1 MFKFKKKSLR
11 SGDYKYAGTPV
22 LIIDPKPEEGKA
34 AGFGLNREAVKLL
47 KLELTGEEYLGF
59 DVKDGRIGVVVG
71 EKGEFSKAFR
81 VGKTFTTTDDHARVV
96 RGNHKPTWEYLSQSP
111 LVTDN
116 GAVLK
121 FVKVQVEADVDADV
135 FELVALTPEADNSPK
150 AQKEAEEANKADAQ
164 PEVQETVP
172 EFNPGF

>member
-1 MFKFKKKSLR
+1 MFTFKKKSQR
-11 SGDYKYAGTPV
+11 GGDYKYAGTPV

-34 AGFGLNREAVKLL
+34 AGFGLNREAVELL

-59 DVKDGRIGVVVG
+59 DVEDGRIGAVVG
-71 EKGEFSKAFR
+71 EKGEFSKSFR
-81 VGKTFTTTDDHARVV
+81 VGKTYTTTDDNARVV

-121 FVKVQVEADVDADV
+121 FVKVQVEADVDTDV
-135 FELVALTPEADNSPK
+135 FELVALTPEADNSPE
-150 AQKEAEEANKADAQ
+150 AQEEAEQADWADTQ
-164 PEVQETVP
+164 EVTQDTTP
-172 EFNPGF
+172 EFGF